1 MAMCSQWDVQS
12 HSWKKAM
19 AFCSNSGL
27 WLLKLGIWWKG
38 KILNIYGNWFVTT
51 DACFTDEVHID
62 RYRLFCKS
70 GIKLDLAFGPLPMAD
85 REQRGL
91 EDSIVSLSIFH
102 IQLFQHEIN
111 FLGELLMESQLVF
124 HDSNPNVSK
133 YFDPHVVHSK
143 SLKCLKMSNFFLSGD
158 MTKNIPDLI
167 FSSKAL

>member
-1 MAMCSQWDVQS
+1 
-12 HSWKKAM
+12 
-19 AFCSNSGL
+19 
-27 WLLKLGIWWKG
+27 
-38 KILNIYGNWFVTT
+38 
-51 DACFTDEVHID
+51 
-62 RYRLFCKS
+62 
-70 GIKLDLAFGPLPMAD
+70 MAD
-85 REQRGL
+85 RVQRGL

-111 FLGELLMESQLVF
+111 FWGELLMESQLVF

-133 YFDPHVVHSK
+133 YFDPQVVHSK